1 MIRVLIG
8 DMFES
13 EAQTLVNTV
22 NCVGV
27 MGKGIALEFKKRFS
41 EMYEDYAKR
50 CAAGTVRLGQPY
62 LYRSLMTPYVLNF
75 PTKGHWKAVSKLS
88 DIIAG
93 MDHLEKNY
101 KAWGITSLAC
111 PALGCSNG
119 QLEWRVVGPT
129 LFQHVS
135 RLDIPV
141 ELYAPF
147 GTPQEQMSMAFL
159 AREVDLGDAIRNS
172 AETERIPPAWV
183 ALTEIVAR
191 VDREPYRWPIG
202 RTTLQ
207 KMAYFATEEG
217 LPTQLEY
224 HRDSYGPFAEG
235 LKPMLARLV
244 NNGLL
249 QEERIGSMFAVEPG
263 VTYQAATKT
272 YQGDLREWE
281 TLIAKVSDLFLRM
294 NTHQAE
300 LAATVHFAAKEL
312 TQKSNEQISEQ
323 AIFEAV
329 KAWKR
334 RRKPPIEDAEI
345 ARTIRDLN
353 ILGWIQARPSNEL
366 PLPEHELLEI

>member
-8 DMFES
+8 DMFDS

-41 EMYEDYAKR
+41 AMYEDYAKR
-50 CAAGTVRLGQPY
+50 CAAGEMRLGRPY
-62 LYRSLMTPYVLNF
+62 LYRSLLPPYVLNF
-75 PTKGHWKAVSKLS
+75 PTKSHWKAVSKLS

-93 MDHLEKNY
+93 MDYLEQHY
-101 KAWGITSLAC
+101 KEWGIISLAC

-119 QLEWRVVGPT
+119 QLEWRVVGPI
-129 LFQHVS
+129 LFQHLS

-147 GTPQEQMSMAFL
+147 GTPQEQMSMTFL
-159 AREVDLGDAIRNS
+159 AREVDLSVATRSS
-172 AETERIPPAWV
+172 AEMERIPPAWV

-224 HRDSYGPFAEG
+224 HRDSYGPFAEN

-249 QEERIGSMFAVEPG
+249 QEERLGSMFAVAPG
-263 VTYQAATKT
+263 VTYQDATKT
-272 YQGDLREWE
+272 YKGDLREWE
-281 TLIAKVSDLFLRM
+281 TLISKVSDLFLRL

-312 TQKSNEQISEQ
+312 SQDSNERLNEQ
-323 AIFEAV
+323 DIFESV
-329 KAWKR
+329 KVWKR
-334 RRKPPIEDAEI
+334 RRRPPIEDAEI
-345 ARTIRDLN
+345 AQTIRDLN
-353 ILGWIQARPSNEL
+353 LLGWIQAQPSNDL
-366 PLPEHELLEI
+366 PLPEHERLAI